1 MIEHLEQIES
11 RYNEISNELTRPDV
25 LNDIKKTRGLSK
37 ELSEIEEIVTCYRS
51 YKKILKDIEETKEML
66 KDKDLQEI
74 AKEELSSLEDQ
85 KENYEKSLEILLI
98 PKDPNDQ
105 KNVIVEIRGAAG
117 GDEANIFAGD
127 LFRMYTRYAEKKGYK
142 YEIYNSIEGD
152 AGGYSQIEFMIKGAG
167 AYSRFK
173 YESGSH
179 RVQRVPV
186 TESNGRLQ
194 TSTATVLVMPEA
206 EEVDID
212 IKQSDLRIDIYR
224 SSGCG
229 GQGVNT
235 TDSAVRI
242 THLPTNTVVTCQN
255 ERSQIQNKEQAMKVL
270 KARLYELERTRQ
282 ETEEGNERRNKIGTG
297 DRAEKIRT
305 YNYPQNRVTDHRIG
319 YTTKNLDRVVDGDLD
334 SIIEALQ
341 KEDQA
346 RKLSGNE

>member
-127 LFRMYTRYAEKKGYK
+127 LFRMYTRYAEKKG
-142 YEIYNSIEGD
+142 
-152 AGGYSQIEFMIKGAG
+152 
-167 AYSRFK
+167 
-173 YESGSH
+173 
-179 RVQRVPV
+179 
-186 TESNGRLQ
+186 
-194 TSTATVLVMPEA
+194 
-206 EEVDID
+206 
-212 IKQSDLRIDIYR
+212 
-224 SSGCG
+224 
-229 GQGVNT
+229 
-235 TDSAVRI
+235 
-242 THLPTNTVVTCQN
+242 
-255 ERSQIQNKEQAMKVL
+255 
-270 KARLYELERTRQ
+270 
-282 ETEEGNERRNKIGTG
+282 
-297 DRAEKIRT
+297 
-305 YNYPQNRVTDHRIG
+305 
-319 YTTKNLDRVVDGDLD
+319 
-334 SIIEALQ
+334 
-341 KEDQA
+341 
-346 RKLSGNE
+346 